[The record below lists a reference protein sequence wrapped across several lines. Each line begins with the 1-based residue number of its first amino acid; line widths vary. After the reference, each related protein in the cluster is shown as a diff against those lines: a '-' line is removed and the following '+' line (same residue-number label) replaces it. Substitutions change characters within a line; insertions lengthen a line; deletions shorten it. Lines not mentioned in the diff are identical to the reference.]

1 MMPDASDN
9 LYSQREPRLSLADE
23 IARDARAVPA
33 FDGNLQQQLRIM
45 RRRRIWMLRIVVTI
59 ALIYTI
65 GLTAFIAVIMS
76 HRTNGRATAAA
87 ATNEPL
93 SRKLAGKSGA
103 AADNL
108 ADIRRSIQKW
118 KASSEQLREAR
129 TWVQKDRRDTATV
142 ILKQAVTDDP
152 ANVALQFELG
162 QLYLE
167 QGDFERAREL
177 LLRVLRVEP
186 QHKGARQML
195 AAAYSHLGQHEQ
207 ALALANWILED
218 DPDDEEVQRIAGL
231 AHLQANRLN
240 EAMLHFR
247 KWLVLSPDKVEAQ
260 KQYADVLMRLQEYD
274 KAAGLYEDI
283 LKKKSTDAEVYQ
295 HLAICYAKLMHGEQT
310 VATMVQAL
318 YIVGTPSV
326 AKWFKDPGFDN
337 VRTNKLFSLLE
348 RQVTAPTMAGKATQA
363 GETLLDLNSIIDE
376 KRLKQIQSEIKS
388 SSQ

>member
-1 MMPDASDN
+1 MPDASDN

-59 ALIYTI
+59 ALIYTM

-76 HRTNGRATAAA
+76 HRTNGRATVAA

-129 TWVQKDRRDTATV
+129 TWVQKDRRDTAAV

-152 ANVALQFELG
+152 ADVALQFELG

>member
-1 MMPDASDN
+1 MPDASDN